1 MKITFFLLISPKCVR
16 THTLVYSLKHIF
28 RIRISGVSLGVK
40 GVKELKELRQ
50 QLCGLVNF
58 NIKHSLKAIV
68 LTPQR
73 PKGAITP
80 LTP

>member
-1 MKITFFLLISPKCVR
+1 MKITFFLLISFKCVR

-28 RIRISGVSLGVK
+28 RFRISGASGVK
-40 GVKELKELRQ
+40 ELKELKELRQ

-68 LTPQR
+68 LTP
-73 PKGAITP
+73 

>member
-40 GVKELKELRQ
+40 GVKELRSFSGVKELKELR
-50 QLCGLVNF
+50 
-58 NIKHSLKAIV
+58 S
-68 LTPQR
+68 
-73 PKGAITP
+73 
-80 LTP
+80 

>member
-1 MKITFFLLISPKCVR
+1 MQRYYYSRNLQYFCLYFCMKITFFLLISLKCVR

-50 QLCGLVNF
+50 QFCGLE
-58 NIKHSLKAIV
+58 I
-68 LTPQR
+68 
-73 PKGAITP
+73 
-80 LTP
+80 